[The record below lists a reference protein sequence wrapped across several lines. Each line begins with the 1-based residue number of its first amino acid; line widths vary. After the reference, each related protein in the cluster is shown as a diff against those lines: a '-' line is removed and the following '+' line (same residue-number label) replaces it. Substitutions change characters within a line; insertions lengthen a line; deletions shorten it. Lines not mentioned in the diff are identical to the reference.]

1 MLWVED
7 GLVERPWWGRWGKWK
22 GNLQAADERVRR
34 AKKERMRVVGSMARG
49 C

>member
-1 MLWVED
+1 MASRMYVVETTD
-7 GLVERPWWGRWGKWK
+7 
-22 GNLQAADERVRR
+22 AADERVRR